1 MKIEIITLF
10 PEMFREVFSS
20 SILKRAHEQGYL
32 QVVLH
37 QLRDHTLDRHRK
49 VDDYPF
55 GGGAGMLMQAQPL
68 FDNIEAILAKTPE
81 KPHILY
87 MSPSGSP
94 LQQTNLE
101 QLSHKKHIVI
111 LCGHYEGVD
120 QRVLDTFVD
129 QEISL
134 GDFVLTGGEI
144 PAMALVDGIARL
156 IPGVLGHD
164 ESSAEESF
172 SDGLLEYPHY
182 TRPAVFRNLP
192 VPNVLLEG
200 NHGAI
205 ARWRKKESLRR
216 TLKVRPELLLKI
228 DLKTKERQILAEILE
243 EEY

>member
-20 SILKRAHEQGYL
+20 SILKRAQDQGYL

-68 FDNIEAILAKTPE
+68 FDNIETIFSNTTA
-81 KPHILY
+81 KPHVIY
-87 MSPSGSP
+87 MSPSGKP
-94 LQQTNLE
+94 LQQADLE
-101 QLSHKKHIVI
+101 QLSLKSHVVI

-144 PAMALVDGIARL
+144 PAMALVDGISRL

-182 TRPAVFRNLP
+182 TRPAVFRDLP
-192 VPNVLLEG
+192 VPSVLLEG

>member
-20 SILKRAHEQGYL
+20 SILKRAQEQGYL

-68 FDNIEAILAKTPE
+68 FDNIETIFSNTTA
-81 KPHILY
+81 KPHVIY
-87 MSPSGSP
+87 MSPSGKP
-94 LQQTNLE
+94 LLQADLE
-101 QLSHKKHIVI
+101 QLSHKSHIVI

-144 PAMALVDGIARL
+144 PAMALVDGISRL

-192 VPNVLLEG
+192 VPSVLLEG

>member
-20 SILKRAHEQGYL
+20 SILKRAQEQGYL
-32 QVVLH
+32 NIVLH

-68 FDNIEAILAKTPE
+68 FDNIEAILSRCNE
-81 KPHILY
+81 KPHIVY
-87 MSPSGSP
+87 MSPAGSP
-94 LQQTNLE
+94 LQQTDLQ
-101 QLSHKKHIVI
+101 QLSQKEHLLI

-120 QRVLDTFVD
+120 QRVLDAFVD

-134 GDFVLTGGEI
+134 GDFVLTGGEL
-144 PAMALVDGIARL
+144 PAMALVDGISRL
-156 IPGVLGHD
+156 IPGVLGHE

-172 SDGLLEYPHY
+172 SEGLLEYPHY

-192 VPNVLLEG
+192 VPSVLLEG

-205 ARWRKKESLRR
+205 ARWRRKESLRR

-228 DLKTKERQILAEILE
+228 ALKAKERQLLAEILE